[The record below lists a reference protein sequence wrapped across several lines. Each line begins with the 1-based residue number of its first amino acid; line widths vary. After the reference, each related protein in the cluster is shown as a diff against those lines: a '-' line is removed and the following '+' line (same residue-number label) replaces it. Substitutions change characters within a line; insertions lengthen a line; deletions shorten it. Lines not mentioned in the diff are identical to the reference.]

1 MNSNQPFNEVTP
13 AEVKQRLDAGDDLLL
28 VDVREPEE
36 VVRAA
41 ITGAEVYPLSQA
53 AGWIDSL
60 PKDRPL
66 VIFCH
71 HGGRSAQVAGA
82 LAQRGHTNISNMTGG
97 IDAWSQQIDSTIP
110 RY

>member
-1 MNSNQPFNEVTP
+1 MNRNLPEITP
-13 AEVKQRLDAGDDLLL
+13 AEVKQRLEAGNDLLL
-28 VDVREPEE
+28 IDVREPEE
-36 VVRAA
+36 VARAA
-41 ITGAEVYPLSQA
+41 IQGAEVYPLSQA

-60 PKDRPL
+60 PKDRDL

-71 HGGRSAQVAGA
+71 HGGRSAQVVGA

-97 IDAWSQQIDSTIP
+97 IDAWSQQIDPDVP